1 MSPILTSPPCSP
13 SIEVLIACPSTGS
26 AVTAKPAARQAATK
40 PRRSTRTSGTR
51 LLRWSLC
58 KSLLES
64 SMVSSLSRMGRKD
77 AFGTSGSRL
86 VLYIGSQI
94 LYFSCYSVNARPD
107 NRQRLAD
114 AFALDALDLESRR
127 SDGRLGAPRELAVT
141 HQVLPDGLDAPLPF
155 EPVRTLVGGDV
166 LEKHQASA
174 RLQHAADLGERRP
187 LVRHR
192 AQDERTDHRIEL
204 SSLERQR
211 IERRVGDFDIAQR
224 WRIGLLLQLALHV
237 CVRLAQHEPRDR
249 PWIVREREA
258 GSGADLEHRSGEITQ
273 QLGAPLREAGFLAS
287 AHAAVIDR
295 GHQPGH

>member
-1 MSPILTSPPCSP
+1 MSPILTSPPSSP

-107 NRQRLAD
+107 DGQRLAD

-127 SDGRLGAPRELAVT
+127 GDGRLGAPREMAVA
-141 HQVLPDGLDAPLPF
+141 HQVLPDGFDAPLPF
-155 EPVRTLVGGDV
+155 EPRRSPVGGDV

-174 RLQHAADLGERRP
+174 RLQYAGDLGERRA

-211 IERRVGDFDIAQR
+211 VERRVGYFDIAQR
-224 WRIGLLLQLALHV
+224 RIGLLLQLALHV

-249 PWIVREREA
+249 PWIVRQRDA